1 MKIKKK
7 TIPLPKIESGYHPD
21 VYEIIKLDKT
31 SVCRTESLND
41 ETINNLI
48 QTMNL
53 HVRETDKATYQI
65 ISPNLVFNSL
75 FHLPALKSKSLQV
88 SVFSFDS
95 QIEFQNYL
103 VTELL
108 YRPAM
113 EKHDCFGHN
122 VASRHQICQKLFK
135 VPSKRH
141 IAQVANIHHSTLR
154 VS

>member
-7 TIPLPKIESGYHPD
+7 SIPLPKIESGYHPY
-21 VYEIIKLDKT
+21 VSEIIRRDKKTICRADQLDD
-31 SVCRTESLND
+31 NI
-41 ETINNLI
+41 INNLI

-65 ISPNLVFNSL
+65 ISPNLIFNSL

-122 VASRHQICQKLFK
+122 VASRHQLCQKLFK

-154 VS
+154 IS